1 MDHSFSAKHG
11 IMDVNKDTLIAMKG
25 KNWKFYTLWLKTILG
40 EVMKVELCHKE
51 SFANVKKDVRI
62 EEKDKMIK
70 TLFSTE
76 NTY

>member
-1 MDHSFSAKHG
+1 
-11 IMDVNKDTLIAMKG
+11 
-25 KNWKFYTLWLKTILG
+25 
-40 EVMKVELCHKE
+40 MKVELCHKE
-51 SFANVKKDVRI
+51 SFANVKEDVRI